1 MIELY
6 NLPNGLWFKGKFIKD
21 GDGLY
26 LGTSDEFFRG
36 GLDGISR
43 CLKAN
48 GQDAGVCVRFE
59 NISIMKE
66 RDFHRHCRV
75 VYRAMRKQY
84 GKEKVQDECLRVFKV
99 FFPLL
104 HKAKKEGTFGFDEKS
119 KERMRK
125 IFESWQ
131 PKEGSE
137 LDILLGTIRNRMDG
151 EFTKESFIEFCDDV
165 LVVVMRIRK
174 LSVREAGRL
183 MDVDDKY
190 LDIMLNCGISK
201 SALYRCFG
209 NSIVVSVLFNIF
221 RKLFIE
227 PEPDMEKGTPI
238 QLSLF

>member
-1 MIELY
+1 MSIDLY
-6 NLPNGLWFKGKFIKD
+6 GLPNGIWFKGQFIKE

-26 LGTSDEFFRG
+26 IGTSDEFFRG

-59 NISIMKE
+59 TKINNM

-75 VYRAMRKQY
+75 VYRACRKLY
-84 GKEKVQDECLRVFKV
+84 GIEKVQDECLRVFKV
-99 FFPLL
+99 VYPLYFN
-104 HKAKKEGTFGFDEKS
+104 AKNGGGFGFDTKT
-119 KERMRK
+119 KERIDK
-125 IFESWQ
+125 IFASWS

-137 LDILLGTIRNRMDG
+137 LDLLLGTIRNRMD
-151 EFTKESFIEFCDDV
+151 EDFTKDSFIEFCDDI

-174 LSVREAGRL
+174 LTPVEALRL
-183 MDVDDKY
+183 MDVSEK
-190 LDIMLNCGISK
+190 DIQTMVNCGISK
-201 SALYRCFG
+201 SAIYRCAG
-209 NSIVVSVLFNIF
+209 NSIVVSVLFHIF

-227 PEPDMEKGTPI
+227 TEPDMVKGEVY